1 MTKLRN
7 IGPKSTERLA
17 AVGVHSLEDVERL
30 GVVETYLRVKAAF
43 PDRVSLN
50 LLWGLQGALMGI
62 PWNQIP
68 DDIKQDLLKQINES
82 N

>member
-17 AVGVHSLEDVERL
+17 AAGVHSLEDVERL